1 MTEQTCSGDVILTR
15 LLLLFCLME
24 LKKTTEL
31 SHVQSTMSSKLA
43 NKASHPSGR
52 KAMQAVRASHKEERM
67 KLHKM
72 GRDNPPSLNVVK

>member
-1 MTEQTCSGDVILTR
+1 VLADFKEAE
-15 LLLLFCLME
+15 LLQRIE
-24 LKKTTEL
+24 GA
-31 SHVQSTMSSKLA
+31 MSSKLA

-72 GRDNPPSLNVVK
+72 GRNNPKSLQIVNEN

>member
-1 MTEQTCSGDVILTR
+1 
-15 LLLLFCLME
+15 
-24 LKKTTEL
+24 
-31 SHVQSTMSSKLA
+31 MSSKLA

-72 GRDNPPSLNVVK
+72 GGSTRHPCMS

>member
-1 MTEQTCSGDVILTR
+1 
-15 LLLLFCLME
+15 
-24 LKKTTEL
+24 
-31 SHVQSTMSSKLA
+31 MSSKLA

-72 GRDNPPSLNVVK
+72 GRNNPKSLQIVNEN